1 VSVFQPRLNAPEA
14 HKSALLQFSELFNRV
29 KLQQGREVEGTKRGH
44 ILIIH
49 YSIFPA
55 VNAIFGQVGQAFN
68 IEFLFNILKIQ
79 G

>member
-1 VSVFQPRLNAPEA
+1 MLIA
-14 HKSALLQFSELFNRV
+14 
-29 KLQQGREVEGTKRGH
+29 GTKRGH